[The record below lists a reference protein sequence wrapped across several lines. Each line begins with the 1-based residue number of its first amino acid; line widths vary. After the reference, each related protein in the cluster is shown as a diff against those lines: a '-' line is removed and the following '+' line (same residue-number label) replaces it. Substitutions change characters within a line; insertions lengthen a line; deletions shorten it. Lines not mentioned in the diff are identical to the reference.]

1 MAEKDFLAVVAID
14 IGSAFSGY
22 AYQFREDFEK
32 ARTKNI
38 YSCVWRNGYQA
49 YEKQFQ
55 ASCLIQ
61 MGVSIPL
68 GKEFWCFYIQVVV
81 FKSVVSNR

>member
-32 ARTKNI
+32 ACTKNI
-38 YSCVWRNGYQA
+38 YSCVWRNGNQA
-49 YEKQFQ
+49 YEKT
-55 ASCLIQ
+55 
-61 MGVSIPL
+61 VSSILLNPD
-68 GKEFWCFYIQVVV
+68 GSFNSFG
-81 FKSVVSNR
+81 